1 MKKTLRIIGFIFLG
15 FIVALGVIYLVLNE
29 SLPEGESGP
38 EADAMAERMMAAL
51 DKPAWDST
59 TTINWTFSGIH
70 HYEWDKG
77 EHVVRV
83 RWDEHAVILNPK
95 DNSGVVENGQNYSS
109 TEVQALI
116 QAALDYF
123 NNDSFWLYAPFKAF
137 DPGTERSI
145 VTLKDGQK
153 GLKVTYTQGGTTP
166 GDSYVWSLDENN
178 RPTSVKMWVSIL
190 PIGGL
195 TFSWENYVRIGE
207 GALIAQD
214 HKLLG
219 GVNIAIENLRPLAK

>member
-219 GVNIAIENLRPLAK
+219 GVNIAIENLRPLSK